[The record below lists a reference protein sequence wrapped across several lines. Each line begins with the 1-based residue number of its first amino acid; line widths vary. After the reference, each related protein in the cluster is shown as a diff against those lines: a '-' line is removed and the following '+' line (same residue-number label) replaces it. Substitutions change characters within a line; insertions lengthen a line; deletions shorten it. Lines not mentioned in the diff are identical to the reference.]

1 MVCIFGVVQYCNGQL
16 KKFKNLKYFDF
27 LILRERESRDM
38 MLDLKCK
45 GLIDFRDVTNAL
57 DNFKNQD
64 EDVKRIDLTSNDIR
78 SVRHFL
84 HFFIIFHF

>member
-1 MVCIFGVVQYCNGQL
+1 
-16 KKFKNLKYFDF
+16 
-27 LILRERESRDM
+27 M

-57 DNFKNQD
+57 DNNLKKNQD

-78 SVRHFL
+78 SVRNFFL
-84 HFFIIFHF
+84 FFWRIHISLSSYLFFNVLDIHTMYFMSL